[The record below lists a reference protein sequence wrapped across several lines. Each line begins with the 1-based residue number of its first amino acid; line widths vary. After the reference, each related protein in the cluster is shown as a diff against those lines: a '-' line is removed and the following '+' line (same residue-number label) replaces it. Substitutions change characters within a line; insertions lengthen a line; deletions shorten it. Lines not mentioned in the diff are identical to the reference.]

1 MKPAPPLP
9 NEIDRL
15 KALRAYNVLDSPPE
29 EAFDDLTRLASQIC
43 QTPVALVSLV
53 DADRD
58 WFKSR
63 VGLKVSQTPRDAS
76 FAAHALAQTD
86 LFVVP
91 DATMDAR
98 FAGNPL
104 VTGSSHIRF
113 YAGMPL
119 MPPAS
124 GLAIG
129 AFCVMDRKPRQLT
142 GQQVEA
148 LRILS
153 HQVIMQLELRRNLIE
168 LERSVGSHLRGR
180 RRKSTAA
187 FSKTSW
193 RESSRPLP
201 TDTTFRPIQ
210 CWPEFMATIPRKN

>member
-1 MKPAPPLP
+1 YFLALLISVPEFLAAAANTFVNFCFGTGLRGRIILRNQFGNGCRWKPPPPLP
-9 NEIDRL
+9 TEIDRL

-63 VGLKVSQTPRDAS
+63 VGLNVPQTPRDAS

-91 DATMDAR
+91 DTTMDAR
-98 FAGNPL
+98 FSGNPL

-113 YAGMPL
+113 YA
-119 MPPAS
+119 
-124 GLAIG
+124 
-129 AFCVMDRKPRQLT
+129 
-142 GQQVEA
+142 
-148 LRILS
+148 
-153 HQVIMQLELRRNLIE
+153 
-168 LERSVGSHLRGR
+168 
-180 RRKSTAA
+180 
-187 FSKTSW
+187 
-193 RESSRPLP
+193 
-201 TDTTFRPIQ
+201 
-210 CWPEFMATIPRKN
+210 